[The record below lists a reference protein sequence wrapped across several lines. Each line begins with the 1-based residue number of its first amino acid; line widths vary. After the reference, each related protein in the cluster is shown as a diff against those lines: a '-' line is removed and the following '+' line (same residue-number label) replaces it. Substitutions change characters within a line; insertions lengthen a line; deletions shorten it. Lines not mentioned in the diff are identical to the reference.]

1 MLTNKKIFKFWSP
14 LAATWLM
21 MAIEGPFV
29 AAIIARLLEPKY
41 NLAAWGVALSIA
53 LFVEAPII
61 MLMSASTA
69 LVKNKDSYIKLKH
82 YTYILNAII
91 TVFMLILIFPPVFY
105 FVAENLIR
113 LPRKVARLT
122 WLSLVIFVPWPAAI
136 GFRRFFQGILI
147 RYNLTRRVA
156 YGTVVRLV
164 TMAATALLLFSLKIK
179 GAYIGAAAL
188 SVGVIFESIVTRVM
202 VNNTIKKIE
211 NQPLSQSSGED
222 HLTYRYIN
230 QFYYPLA
237 LTSMLALGIHP
248 LVTFFM
254 GRSRCSIES
263 LAVLP
268 VINALVFIFRS
279 IGLSYQEVG
288 IALIGEKKEWYIP
301 IRNFAL
307 IIGSVVVLCLSI
319 IAFTPIAKIWFQN
332 LSGLSIEL
340 SNFSY
345 LPTQILVILPGLTV
359 LIAFQRSILVGAKV
373 TRPIT
378 VATAIEVLII
388 VGVLLISI
396 EYLPILW
403 ADWVP
408 ICTWCRSN

>member
-1 MLTNKKIFKFWSP
+1 M
-14 LAATWLM
+14 
-21 MAIEGPFV
+21 
-29 AAIIARLLEPKY
+29 
-41 NLAAWGVALSIA
+41 
-53 LFVEAPII
+53 
-61 MLMSASTA
+61 
-69 LVKNKDSYIKLKH
+69 
-82 YTYILNAII
+82 
-91 TVFMLILIFPPVFY
+91 
-105 FVAENLIR
+105 
-113 LPRKVARLT
+113 ARLT

-396 EYLPILW
+396 EYLNLVGVIAAAFAYTLGRLG
-403 ADWVP
+403 ANLYLVP
-408 ICTWCRSN
+408 FQLRAIDQSRN